1 MSFKPLI
8 TGVFSLCGFMCAAAI
23 AQTTPPAANPTETAL
38 DKDSDQTLDLA
49 EVKAAAGAKFDKLDK
64 DGDGTLDAKEVKG
77 RIGPKTFKKFD
88 PDNDGTLDKTEYM
101 ALVESLFKD
110 ADPDNDGTL
119 NSAELHSKAGRTLKG
134 LIR

>member
-1 MSFKPLI
+1 
-8 TGVFSLCGFMCAAAI
+8 
-23 AQTTPPAANPTETAL
+23 
-38 DKDSDQTLDLA
+38 
-49 EVKAAAGAKFDKLDK
+49 
-64 DGDGTLDAKEVKG
+64 LDAKEVKG

-88 PDNDGTLDKTEYM
+88 PDNDGKLDKTEYL

-119 NSAELHSKAGRTLKG
+119 NTAELHSKAGRTLKS